1 MRRKTFHEDGILSVR
16 PFNGESLKTKKI
28 TFATLRMNKQ
38 KSICRKESECPGICE
53 DFTGT
58 TFI

>member
-28 TFATLRMNKQ
+28 IFATLRMNK
-38 KSICRKESECPGICE
+38 KSICRKENECPGICE

-58 TFI
+58 TFT